1 MASFAKP
8 RTLFLTER
16 RGRRVRLSPVDVAFL
31 LEHHRG
37 HMEVL
42 PSGRRDCYRLTAL
55 GCVGILI
62 APRCRL
68 VIRPKIPLANVFA
81 LLDPLA
87 AISSESDSVATD
99 SGTEILEFLAGQ
111 LARRMAERVAAGL
124 HRVYREQS
132 EQGPVLHGRL
142 DIPAQ
147 LREAPGRKDQLHSRY
162 EELSADGACH
172 RVVKATA
179 EGLMASPLL
188 GAEVRLALQAALT
201 GFAGVSSLPLSPR
214 LWDEATAER
223 MPEEYHPLLDLCRL
237 LADVLLP
244 RESAGRTAAP
254 SFLLDLERVFE
265 RHVAR
270 GLVAAFAH
278 SREYSVA
285 VQRTHTVNRP
295 VAGQDDIV
303 VRPDAILER
312 EGRTVW
318 VVDAKWKRWPHS
330 AETGDLYQ
338 MLAYGATLGAEGV
351 ALVYPGK
358 GWRVREYRFTHTPLR
373 LRMYALPVGG
383 MRAACE
389 RAVRRLARDLR
400 LSANTL
406 P

>member
-1 MASFAKP
+1 MSSNSP
-8 RTLFLTER
+8 SRTLHLTER
-16 RGRRVRLSPVDVAFL
+16 RARCVRLSPVDVAFL

-37 HMEVL
+37 RMEVL
-42 PSGRRDCYRLTAL
+42 PSGRRDCYRLMAL
-55 GCVGILI
+55 GCVGVLI
-62 APRCRL
+62 APWCRL

-87 AISSESDSVATD
+87 AISSESDLVAVE

-111 LARRMAERVAAGL
+111 LARRMAERVAEGL
-124 HRVYREQS
+124 HRVYREQR

-142 DIPAQ
+142 DLSAQ
-147 LREAPGRKDQLHSRY
+147 LRQAPGRKEQLHSRY
-162 EELSADGACH
+162 EELTADSACH

-179 EGLMASPLL
+179 EESLIGV
-188 GAEVRLALQAALT
+188 EVRLALQAALA
-201 GFAGVSSLPLSPR
+201 GFADVSSLPLSLH
-214 LWDEATAER
+214 LWEAAAAER
-223 MPEEYHPLLDLCRL
+223 MPEEYRPLFDLCRL
-237 LADVLLP
+237 LADGLLP
-244 RESAGRTAAP
+244 SAAAGATAAP

-265 RHVAR
+265 RHVTR

-278 SREYSVA
+278 SREYHVA

-338 MLAYGATLGAEGV
+338 MLAYGATLGADGV

-358 GWRVREYRFTHTPLR
+358 GWHVREYRFTHTPLC

-383 MRAACE
+383 TRAACE
-389 RAVRRLARDLR
+389 RAVRRLARR
-400 LSANTL
+400 LKYSG
-406 P
+406 